1 MKKVLR
7 DYIKKAMII
16 CTSFLLMMHGIIF
29 SAYASESSDFENNG
43 EYVEIDDELLDV
55 AATVDDSFTYITDL
69 SECYGDSITS
79 IVNMNY
85 DEIVR
90 KIIGLQYGVNDLSE
104 INLGN
109 QIELYD
115 ANNVNTYM
123 GYNFCVNNT
132 NEHGYIT
139 IATHTKTTLVK
150 EIVDNLLLPE
160 EREKVYYLSNSEFY
174 FWNELE
180 QCFQTLDG
188 LEISYEDF
196 EMFLEERKQALYNL
210 TIELLASTEVDSL
223 SQINNL
229 LNIDKEENNEIF
241 MGYNGQSGSGY
252 GGIEDCPAY
261 LKDKYHKNVKL
272 KSSKFL
278 EMSRVRMIDLEKD
291 KNGKSVNNC
300 TLTAITRILDYYRG
314 QGYKKINAN
323 INDIYATVRKS
334 AVKNG
339 YTPSK
344 GTDFWKIDNIVEE
357 VLHNYGYKKAKC
369 KGIYLWSFREQIKK
383 EIDAN
388 RPVIMNLARG
398 FYGNHTVTVSGY
410 AIYKSGI
417 ITYNMIQVYD
427 GWKSVRRFID
437 YYAFAYDLITSGF
450 GSFNTIRI
458 K

>member
-29 SAYASESSDFENNG
+29 SAYASESGDFENNG

-69 SECYGDSITS
+69 SECYGDSVTS

-90 KIIGLQYGVNDLSE
+90 KIIGLQYGVNDLYE

-132 NEHGYIT
+132 NEYGYIT

-180 QCFQTLDG
+180 QCFQTFDG

-210 TIELLASTEVDSL
+210 TIELLASTEVDSV

-229 LNIDKEENNEIF
+229 LNIDKED
-241 MGYNGQSGSGY
+241 Q
-252 GGIEDCPAY
+252 
-261 LKDKYHKNVKL
+261 L
-272 KSSKFL
+272 
-278 EMSRVRMIDLEKD
+278 
-291 KNGKSVNNC
+291 
-300 TLTAITRILDYYRG
+300 
-314 QGYKKINAN
+314 
-323 INDIYATVRKS
+323 
-334 AVKNG
+334 
-339 YTPSK
+339 
-344 GTDFWKIDNIVEE
+344 
-357 VLHNYGYKKAKC
+357 
-369 KGIYLWSFREQIKK
+369 
-383 EIDAN
+383 
-388 RPVIMNLARG
+388 
-398 FYGNHTVTVSGY
+398 
-410 AIYKSGI
+410 
-417 ITYNMIQVYD
+417 
-427 GWKSVRRFID
+427 
-437 YYAFAYDLITSGF
+437 
-450 GSFNTIRI
+450 
-458 K
+458 